1 MSLVRVEGSSK
12 RLRQP
17 RILSVKNSGRCLTN
31 SKKEGVLSIGK
42 LHFRLASRLCRVHGG
57 SNPVEIQPH
66 YWPLRSAQHYNR
78 YFAATEVLLIAH
90 VLIGRKKHVE
100 IRVLRFGQQFAVGE
114 RVPSSVFGL
123 CDGVTRKEPGNA
135 ARRYVVKQNEHP
147 QRNLQR
153 EWGPDQ
159 GSGRQIQVPR

>member
-1 MSLVRVEGSSK
+1 MRTVLLPAIAEAVGPFQAMQALPLPWSSSGK
-12 RLRQP
+12 A
-17 RILSVKNSGRCLTN
+17 SVVTMDRR
-31 SKKEGVLSIGK
+31 KEGVLSIGK

-57 SNPVEIQPH
+57 SNPVEMQPH

-90 VLIGRKKHVE
+90 VLIGGKEHVE

-123 CDGVTRKEPGNA
+123 VT
-135 ARRYVVKQNEHP
+135 V
-147 QRNLQR
+147 
-153 EWGPDQ
+153 
-159 GSGRQIQVPR
+159 